1 MAIYTGT
8 SNLYTLGKLKLGQ
21 KEIDFDVD
29 VFKVLLT
36 TSSHTPAQTTD
47 EFVDDIT
54 NEVSTGGYARQ
65 TVAVTWAQDS
75 TVCRLTVADP
85 TFLPSGSTLVFRNW
99 HLFAD
104 LGADSASPLIAYGYG
119 DDTPADVTVADG
131 VNYLLDFSAT
141 NGLFTF

>member
-8 SNLYTLGKLKLGQ
+8 SNLYTLFKLKLGQ

-36 TSSHTPAQTTD
+36 TSSHTPNQTTH

-54 NEVSTGGYARQ
+54 NELSGNGYARQ
-65 TVAVTWAQDS
+65 TVAVTWEQDD
-75 TVCRLTVADP
+75 TVAKLIVADP
-85 TFLPSGSTLVFRNW
+85 TFAASGGSIVFRNW

-104 LGADSASPLIAYGYG
+104 LGADAVSPLLAYGYG
-119 DDTPADVTVADG
+119 DDTPADITVPDG
-131 VNYLLDFSAT
+131 TNYLLDFSAT